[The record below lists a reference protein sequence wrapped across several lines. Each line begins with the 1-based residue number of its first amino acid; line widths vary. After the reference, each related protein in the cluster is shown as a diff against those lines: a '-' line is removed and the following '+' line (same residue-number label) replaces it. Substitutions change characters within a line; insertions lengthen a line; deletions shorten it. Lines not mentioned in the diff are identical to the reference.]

1 MAMLSMG
8 QLTHLP
14 ENLAANPFH
23 RLLVKFSR
31 YKTGSFEFLFS
42 MEAFLLRYSW
52 LGLMILLGL
61 VIPPLEEV
69 DYLSTAIR
77 VLTLFYPAM
86 FMWSLTRISGVEMIQ
101 LMIEGR
107 WTDEI
112 LASPLESHD
121 LMHGFVTPIWIVVR
135 QYGLISFFS
144 LVLYELEVHVIVR
157 INGRLYLE
165 DLFQSGI
172 VDFSLFF
179 SAVTWIIFIYLAR
192 LLIEVR
198 LRNGL
203 IKGLFTVTLITIG
216 VVLFILYSILL
227 FMYPAMLLD
236 WRVLLSVNAMSA
248 LFLAVAVYSHL
259 RLRRYFRRYLCGQLD
274 IDFLI
279 FDRNDP
285 HASAWQ
291 AL

>member
-1 MAMLSMG
+1 MLSMG

-14 ENLAANPFH
+14 ESLAANPFH

-42 MEAFLLRYSW
+42 LEAVLLRFSW
-52 LGLMILLGL
+52 LGLAILLAL
-61 VIPPLEEV
+61 VLPPLEEV

-77 VLTLFYPAM
+77 ILTLLYPAM

-101 LMIEGR
+101 LMLEGH

-112 LASPLESHD
+112 LASPMESRD
-121 LMHGFVTPIWIVVR
+121 LMLGFITPIWIVLR
-135 QYGLISFFS
+135 QYILISVFS
-144 LVLYELEVHVIVR
+144 LLLYELEVHVIVR
-157 INGRLYLE
+157 INGVLYLE
-165 DLFQSGI
+165 ELIRSTI

-179 SAVTWIIFIYLAR
+179 SAVTWIIFIYLVR
-192 LLIEVR
+192 LLLEVR

-216 VVLFILYSILL
+216 VVLFIIYSILL
-227 FMYPAMLLD
+227 FMYPGMLLD
-236 WRVLLSVNAMSA
+236 WRVLLAVNAMSA
-248 LFLAVAVYSHL
+248 LFIAFSIYSHIK
-259 RLRRYFRRYLCGQLD
+259 LRRHFRRYLCGQLD
-274 IDFLI
+274 LDMLI

-291 AL
+291 PL